1 MRIVRH
7 LEVKINMFTYVT
19 RPNMALTWS
28 PRGSHMVPDNR
39 EPRENST
46 MRTAWGPRD
55 DHVGT
60 SWGSCGDHV
69 RHLLG
74 ARWGLGDHV
83 GIDHVIGG
91 DVGGGRKI
99 G

>member
-1 MRIVRH
+1 
-7 LEVKINMFTYVT
+7 
-19 RPNMALTWS
+19 
-28 PRGSHMVPDNR
+28 
-39 EPRENST
+39 

-60 SWGSCGDHV
+60 TWGPCGDHV

-91 DVGGGRKI
+91 DVGGGRRM